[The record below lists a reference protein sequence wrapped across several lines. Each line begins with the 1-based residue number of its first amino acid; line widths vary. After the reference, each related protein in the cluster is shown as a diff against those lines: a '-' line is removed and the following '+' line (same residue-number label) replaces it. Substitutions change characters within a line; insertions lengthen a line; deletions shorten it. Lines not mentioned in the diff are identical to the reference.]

1 MSVQFKNIGTENTAG
16 IPLKDVIVM
25 DKPVGKTKG
34 GNNADEIWVYEN
46 GTWAKYYFW
55 SSRNTG
61 NVWLDYSQ
69 APTKAEDAIAATT
82 KAKFLPGQAFFFCR
96 GGSTDAV
103 ISFTRK

>member
-1 MSVQFKNIGTENTAG
+1 MAINDFTRFI
-16 IPLKDVIVM
+16 

-34 GNNADEIWVYEN
+34 NNGADELWIYEN

-69 APTKAEDAIAATT
+69 APTKAADASAATT
-82 KAKFLPGQAFFFCR
+82 KAKLLPGQSFFFIR
-96 GGSTDAV
+96 GGSSAGE
-103 ISFTRK
+103 ISFTQIAD